1 MCKSISSDVI
11 IGNLLIEA
19 IERDVEQISF
29 NQLLNF
35 DNQIS
40 IAINAIDYSTKFSIN
55 NIHEFEN
62 NYPFFV
68 SISNENNLRIVK
80 NKNRMEK
87 DVIKNRL
94 IRYFRIGL
102 PNSVV
107 SQVDIVSTLIFG

>member
-19 IERDVEQISF
+19 MERDVEQISF

-35 DNQIS
+35 DEQIS
-40 IAINAIDYSTKFSIN
+40 IAINDTDYSTKFSIN
-55 NIHEFEN
+55 NIHEFEC

-68 SISNENNLRIVK
+68 TISNENHLRIVK
-80 NKNRMEK
+80 NKDHTGKEV
-87 DVIKNRL
+87 VINRL

-102 PNSVV
+102 PKSVV
-107 SQVDIVSTLIFG
+107 NQVDEVSALIFG